1 MFSIDHAWV
10 FAFGILGNILSFMV
24 YLAPVPTFSRI
35 FKKKSTE
42 DFQSVPY
49 VVALFS
55 SMLWIYYA
63 WLKSNAIL
71 LITIN
76 AAGCVIETI
85 YIALYIVYALK
96 SARILTLKLLLLLN
110 FGGFWSIMI
119 LTIFFLKGLNRVR
132 VVGWIC
138 MALSVSVFAAPL
150 SIMAQVI
157 RTKSVEFM
165 PFWLSFFLAM
175 SAVMWFFYGLL
186 LKDIYIGDYFKC
198 YSTPSTRTTRSLQR
212 SRNYLLW

>member
-1 MFSIDHAWV
+1 MNH
-10 FAFGILGNILSFMV
+10 LCR
-24 YLAPVPTFSRI
+24 PTFYRI

-96 SARILTLKLLLLLN
+96 SAR
-110 FGGFWSIMI
+110 
-119 LTIFFLKGLNRVR
+119 
-132 VVGWIC
+132 
-138 MALSVSVFAAPL
+138 
-150 SIMAQVI
+150 AQVV

-165 PFWLSFFLAM
+165 PFWLSFFLAL

-186 LKDIYIGDYFKC
+186 LKDIYIGVPNVVGFVLGLLQMLLYTIYKNHKKSAEEQKLPTMLKS
-198 YSTPSTRTTRSLQR
+198 STSEVQTVCCLPNFDENRDAKDQTKHDQGEPEYKSIDVSNQV
-212 SRNYLLW
+212 